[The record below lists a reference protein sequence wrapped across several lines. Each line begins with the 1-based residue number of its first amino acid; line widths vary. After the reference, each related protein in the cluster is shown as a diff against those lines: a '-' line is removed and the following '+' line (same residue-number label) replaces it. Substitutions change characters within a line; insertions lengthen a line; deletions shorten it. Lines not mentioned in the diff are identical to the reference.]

1 MFFLIIE
8 QIKGKSIYF
17 LFVHHI
23 YIKAWLLILFTQ
35 FEKNVDSIDIFWVKK
50 KNSSV
55 FSCPS
60 YQMIL
65 SDCTEVRIAFNL

>member
-35 FEKNVDSIDIFWVKK
+35 FEKNVDSIDIFLD
-50 KNSSV
+50 
-55 FSCPS
+55 
-60 YQMIL
+60 QT
-65 SDCTEVRIAFNL
+65 DNLCENQIVNLG